1 MFIKSPEVE
10 VADVEAATVERPTI
24 EPLRLLVLVGLLAS
38 AWVFG
43 GWSLF
48 VVIMSVLTIVFLHEL
63 AHFVTAR
70 RAGMKVTEFFF
81 GFGPRIFS
89 FKRGEVEYGVKAIPA
104 GAYVRIIGMSSLDEI
119 DPVDEPKTYRQQP
132 WRWRVLVASAGVIM
146 HVVLAFILIW
156 AVLVF
161 NGREQETGWTI
172 REVSPGSAAAAA
184 GAQPGD
190 RLVSIAGE
198 QVSTFTDMTDI
209 AEAHAG
215 QSVAVLLERGD
226 RQLASTVTLL
236 SKASVWGTVGEDLPL
251 ASDGTDVRLT
261 GVQPRSRADEAG
273 LASGD
278 IVTRINGVAITDLAS
293 VQATLAAAAT
303 GTLELTVDQGGRS
316 TDTTLDL
323 GKKVKLSDPKGFFG
337 VGQQLGVQRLGVLE
351 AVPAAGASLADVTGQ
366 MVKGLGGVF
375 SVSGISHM
383 FERVSTAPSNAGPS
397 EPESASQ
404 TMDGQKDRMSSIIG
418 AVDVGSGLFQ
428 DGWVSAFR
436 FMALLNLTL
445 ALINFLPLLPF
456 DGGHVVVASYEKVR
470 EMMRRTNERYF
481 VDGTKLVPLAVAV
494 IAVFLLLG
502 LMSAYLDITQ
512 RIRV

>member
-1 MFIKSPEVE
+1 MFIKSPEPDLV
-10 VADVEAATVERPTI
+10 DVEAATVERPTV
-24 EPLRLLVLVGLLAS
+24 EPVRLLLLIGLLAS

-89 FKRGEVEYGVKAIPA
+89 FRRGDVEYGVKAIPA

-119 DPVDEPKTYRQQP
+119 DPVDEPHTYRQKA
-132 WRWRVLVASAGVIM
+132 WRWRVLVASAGVLM
-146 HVVLAFILIW
+146 HVVLAFLLIW

-198 QVSTFTDMTDI
+198 EVTTFGDMTDI
-209 AEAHAG
+209 AEQHAG
-215 QSVAVLLERGD
+215 EAVSVVLERNGA
-226 RQLASTVTLL
+226 QLASTVTLL
-236 SKASVWGTVGEDLPL
+236 SKAAVWGTVGEDLPL
-251 ASDGTDVRLT
+251 ASDGSDVRLT
-261 GVQPRSRADEAG
+261 GVQPRSLAEDAG

-278 IVTRINGVAITDLAS
+278 VVTRLNGTAITDLDS
-293 VQATLAAAAT
+293 VRTALAAGST
-303 GTLELTVDQGGRS
+303 GKLTLTVEHAGTSR
-316 TDTTLDL
+316 DTTLDL
-323 GKKVKLSDPKGFFG
+323 GRKVKLSDPKGFFG
-337 VGQQLGVQRLGVLE
+337 VGQRLGVERLGALE
-351 AVPAAGASLADVTGQ
+351 AIPAAGASLADVTGQ

-375 SVSGISHM
+375 SASGISHL

-404 TMDGQKDRMSSIIG
+404 TLDGQKDRMSSIIG
-418 AVDVGSGLFQ
+418 AVDVGSGLFE

-470 EMMRRTNERYF
+470 ELLRRTNERYF

-494 IAVFLLLG
+494 IAIFLLLG